1 MKRNWTGV
9 FHLVSNT
16 LSHNNWISKQLMKL
30 SDIRVHSVKF
40 TLQRKISFVVQA
52 FDTLPLSQ
60 NILFNGATEP
70 SENILGSVRT
80 I

>member
-1 MKRNWTGV
+1 
-9 FHLVSNT
+9 
-16 LSHNNWISKQLMKL
+16 MKL
-30 SDIRVHSVKF
+30 SDIRVHFVKL

-60 NILFNGATEP
+60 NILFAGATDP